1 MKILSPSA
9 VSFCFKIA
17 CVIGL
22 TTQVVNIFAAYFK
35 YKTITRTSMGVENIL
50 PIPTI
55 SVCSFYT
62 DILDRSK
69 SANYSINSR
78 IPIGLQEIN
87 SDQNKL
93 TVGGIF
99 FLTPKYNE
107 TLGHCKIRV
116 NDSYSIATLSSSSC
130 YDVFHVNRYYM
141 QELMCYGFRPKH
153 IHNYRLTRASHSLN
167 YNQLLWEIFLDK
179 KFHPANELTF
189 ITQIT
194 AKIRPPHLVGESLPL
209 YSRNF
214 AQSMFRIRDPKKAIL
229 ASNVFY
235 VTHEWNRIFLKPP
248 PYDTDCNP
256 YLGKYDCIRQC
267 MQEKLL
273 RINRVPFTEI
283 TTEDALP
290 SVGHLFPV
298 RPIDL
303 EDSKMEQYV
312 YDSESYCEKK
322 CQRLPC
328 RLFFSKTS
336 VNAFLDERFN
346 YSSRIRATSPASP
359 TVDVTSVANF
369 DLYQLVIYICSCF
382 GVWLGVSVMS
392 LDPSKSRFIVQ
403 TIYCCCRKQVRPKEV
418 RDAETTNASEK

>member
-1 MKILSPSA
+1 MLSPSA

-22 TTQVVNIFAAYFK
+22 TIQVVNILAAYFK
-35 YKTITRTSMGVENIL
+35 YETTSRTSMGVENVL
-50 PIPTI
+50 PMPAI
-55 SVCSFYT
+55 SVCILYT
-62 DILDRSK
+62 DILDRSE
-69 SANYSINSR
+69 SAKYSINSR
-78 IPIGLQEIN
+78 VPVGQQEIN

-93 TVGGIF
+93 TVGDIF
-99 FLTPKYNE
+99 SLTPKYNE
-107 TLGHCKIRV
+107 TLQYCKIRV

-130 YDVFHVNRYYM
+130 YDIFHVNRYYM
-141 QELMCYGFRPKH
+141 QELMCYEFRSKN

-167 YNQLLWEIFLDK
+167 YNRVIWEVFLDK
-179 KFHPANELTF
+179 KFYSANELTL
-189 ITQIT
+189 IAQIPTQE
-194 AKIRPPHLVGESLPL
+194 AVSSLAQRSLPL

-214 AQSMFRIRDPKKAIL
+214 AQSMFRMGDAKKAIL
-229 ASNVFY
+229 AFNVFH